1 MNKVFLM
8 GRLTRDPDVRYTTT
22 GKVVCQFT
30 LAVDRP
36 FTNQDGQ
43 READFIN
50 IVVWG
55 KIAELC
61 GNSLAKG
68 HRALVDGRLQLRS
81 YDAKDG
87 GKRYVTE
94 VIANSVYFLERKG
107 YTPGSTSQAAMADSA
122 PGSASMESFGT
133 QVPFD
138 EEIPF

>member
-1 MNKVFLM
+1 MNKVIIS
-8 GRLTRDPDVRYTTT
+8 GRLTRDCDVRYTTS

-61 GNSLAKG
+61 GNSLGKG
-68 HRALVDGRLQLRS
+68 HRALVEGRLQLRS
-81 YDAKDG
+81 YDGKDG
-87 GKRYVTE
+87 AKRYVTE
-94 VIANSVYFLERKG
+94 VVANSVEFLERKG
-107 YTPGSTSQAAMADSA
+107 YTPGN
-122 PGSASMESFGT
+122 GSANSAQPSPMDGFETADFG
-133 QVPFD
+133 D
-138 EEIPF
+138 EKITF

>member
-1 MNKVFLM
+1 MNKVIIS
-8 GRLTRDPDVRYTTT
+8 GRLTRDCDVRYTTS

-68 HRALVDGRLQLRS
+68 HRALVEGRLQLRS
-81 YDAKDG
+81 YDGKDG
-87 GKRYVTE
+87 AKRYVTE
-94 VIANSVYFLERKG
+94 VVANSVEFLERKG
-107 YTPGSTSQAAMADSA
+107 YTPGNGSANSA
-122 PGSASMESFGT
+122 PPSPMDGFETADFG
-133 QVPFD
+133 D

>member
-1 MNKVFLM
+1 MNKIIIS
-8 GRLTRDPDVRYTTT
+8 GRLVRDCDVRYTTS

-61 GNSLAKG
+61 GNSLGKG
-68 HRALVDGRLQLRS
+68 HRALVEGRLQLRS
-81 YDAKDG
+81 YDGKDG
-87 GKRYVTE
+87 AKRYVTE
-94 VIANSVYFLERKG
+94 VVANSVEFLERKG
-107 YTPGSTSQAAMADSA
+107 YTPGN
-122 PGSASMESFGT
+122 GSANSAQPSPMDGFATAEFEQDS
-133 QVPFD
+133 
-138 EEIPF
+138 IPF

>member
-1 MNKVFLM
+1 MNKAIIS

-43 READFIN
+43 KEADFIN

-68 HRALVDGRLQLRS
+68 HRALVEGRLQLRS
-81 YDAKDG
+81 YDGKDG

-94 VIANSVYFLERKG
+94 VVANSVEFLERKK
-107 YTPGSTSQAAMADSA
+107 DSNVKTEA
-122 PGSASMESFGT
+122 SPMDDFGSADFEQDS
-133 QVPFD
+133 
-138 EEIPF
+138 IPF

>member
-1 MNKVFLM
+1 MNTAFLL
-8 GRLTRDPDVRYTTT
+8 GRLVRDPDVRYTTT

-43 READFIN
+43 KEADFIN

-68 HRALVDGRLQLRS
+68 HRALVEGRLQLRS
-81 YDAKDG
+81 YDGKDG

-94 VIANSVYFLERKG
+94 VIANSVEFLERKTKNAG
-107 YTPGSTSQAAMADSA
+107 GNETPSPMDDF
-122 PGSASMESFGT
+122 GSADFEQDS
-133 QVPFD
+133 
-138 EEIPF
+138 IPF